1 MGKIPRDCFEDELV
15 PLLEECGRIYDF
27 RLMVDP
33 LTGQNRGY
41 GFCTYSVREEAQDAM
56 KKLDNKEIRPGRRL
70 GVCLSV
76 ANNRLFVGSIPKTKT
91 KQEIFDEFSN
101 VTTGL
106 SDVIV
111 YMSSEDKSKN
121 RGFAFLEYE
130 NHQAAS
136 LARRRLASGR
146 VKVWNVH
153 IVTVDWAEPQDEPDD
168 ETMSKVFYF
177 CIILVFTTWHLWK
190 LLPRQCKLLILIQTQ
205 VSNYGI
211 EIFLETLLDNS
222 R

>member
-1 MGKIPRDCFEDELV
+1 
-15 PLLEECGRIYDF
+15 
-27 RLMVDP
+27 
-33 LTGQNRGY
+33 
-41 GFCTYSVREEAQDAM
+41 M

-168 ETMSKVFYF
+168 ETMSKVFSF
-177 CIILVFTTWHLWK
+177 CIILVFATWHLCK
-190 LLPRQCKLLILIQTQ
+190 LLPRQCKLLILIQTR

-211 EIFLETLLDNS
+211 EIFLETLSDNS